1 MGQSFESSIEPT
13 VVLNL
18 LIVDNS
24 IAFTGAFKAAFNQ
37 AVILSDKYNVSF
49 LINKKSANARLLNEL
64 GIPHYSLH
72 LRELRRS
79 LIDII
84 LYLPLLII
92 NSFRLV
98 RLLKNQKIDVIQI
111 NDYYNLLGV
120 LSKLMGYKGKLITYV
135 RLLPSSTPFGLDKL
149 WFWFA
154 QKFSHKVIVVS
165 DAVLTEIPQRINV
178 VRIYDPVQFFEKYPI
193 RSDVFS
199 ANEFKFLYLANYTK
213 GKGQE
218 YAIYAFMKALQK
230 NPNIRLDFFGGDFG
244 LEKNR
249 VFRMEL
255 EQMVVI
261 AGLNDVIKF
270 YDFVQDIEDVI
281 KDHSVLLNF
290 SISESFSMTCAEAS
304 FYGRP
309 VIATRCG
316 GPEEIIENRVS
327 GLLVPVGDISAM
339 ADAMI
344 SLSLDR
350 GAAMQMGVAGSRR
363 IRQMFSVVAYK
374 NHFLNALNS

>member
-1 MGQSFESSIEPT
+1 
-13 VVLNL
+13 
-18 LIVDNS
+18 
-24 IAFTGAFKAAFNQ
+24 
-37 AVILSDKYNVSF
+37 
-49 LINKKSANARLLNEL
+49 
-64 GIPHYSLH
+64 
-72 LRELRRS
+72 
-79 LIDII
+79 
-84 LYLPLLII
+84 
-92 NSFRLV
+92 
-98 RLLKNQKIDVIQI
+98 
-111 NDYYNLLGV
+111 
-120 LSKLMGYKGKLITYV
+120 
-135 RLLPSSTPFGLDKL
+135 
-149 WFWFA
+149 
-154 QKFSHKVIVVS
+154 
-165 DAVLTEIPQRINV
+165 
-178 VRIYDPVQFFEKYPI
+178 VQFFEKYPI